1 MLYHVHLKITYVLT
15 HVSLRFLIVIG
26 ILLSA
31 IIGLP
36 TSSVPY
42 WRINFAIVG
51 VPAIIQAILMTTCV
65 ESPRWLVS
73 DSRLEEARA
82 SLQRLRGKNA
92 IIQNEF
98 YEIVEGQVG
107 TMRAR
112 SVLQHPENAE
122 KILSGKWSIEDINEA
137 NQAGHP
143 VPIDTLDANEQQK
156 LHPDV
161 PRASVDNDTM
171 INPVPTGD
179 TVPVEAGDP
188 SGGVHKP
195 MNIFQIFRDPVIRR
209 ISLVVFMH
217 HAIQQL
223 SGISLFSCHGD
234 TAILMSLSNL

>member
-1 MLYHVHLKITYVLT
+1 M
-15 HVSLRFLIVIG
+15 IG

-51 VPAIIQAILMTTCV
+51 VPAIIQAMLMTTCV

-82 SLQRLRGKNA
+82 SLQRLRGKDA

-107 TMRAR
+107 TMRAK

-122 KILSGKWSIEDINEA
+122 KILSGKWSMEEINEYNNNNHNA
-137 NQAGHP
+137 LPA
-143 VPIDTLDANEQQK
+143 DTLDANEQQK
-156 LHPDV
+156 IHPDV
-161 PRASVDNDTM
+161 PRTSVDNDTM
-171 INPVPTGD
+171 INPVPTGE
-179 TVPVEAGDP
+179 TVPVETGDP

-195 MNIFQIFRDPVIRR
+195 MNIIQIFRDPVIRR

-223 SGISLFSCHGD
+223 SGKLYNSMQGNQI
-234 TAILMSLSNL
+234 